1 VVVPSEVTMK
11 IGAGAGTHVVAVAG
25 SNPTQYLIV
34 DAHGSAPTRAMTELE
49 LRAILL
55 GGGMADAEVNQ
66 LLVQAR
72 RNPR

>member
-1 VVVPSEVTMK
+1 MK
-11 IGAGAGTHVVAVAG
+11 LGSGAGTLVVAVAG

-34 DAHGSAPTRAMTELE
+34 DAHGTAPAHGVTELE
-49 LRAILL
+49 LRALLL
-55 GGGMADAEVNQ
+55 GGGMADSAVNQ

>member
-1 VVVPSEVTMK
+1 MPFEVTMK
-11 IGAGAGTHVVAVAG
+11 LGAGAGTHVVAVAG

-34 DAHGSAPTRAMTELE
+34 DAHGTAPTRGMTELE

-55 GGGMADAEVNQ
+55 GGGMADSDVNR

-72 RNPR
+72 LNPR